1 MYFSELLTKI
11 TLGTQNQKPTKA
23 QIRKGNDI
31 MKRAERHTE
40 NVNKRE
46 EEIVCRVVNGTK
58 VKKRRYHKEEA
69 KEENA
74 VVEDEP
80 IEEQK

>member
-11 TLGTQNQKPTKA
+11 TLGTQNQNPTKA

-58 VKKRRYHKEEA
+58 VKKRKYHKEEA
-69 KEENA
+69 KEESA
-74 VVEDEP
+74 VVKE
-80 IEEQK
+80 

>member
-11 TLGTQNQKPTKA
+11 TLGTQNQSPPKA

-74 VVEDEP
+74 VVEE
-80 IEEQK
+80 

>member
-23 QIRKGNDI
+23 QIRKENEN

-69 KEENA
+69 KEESA
-74 VVEDEP
+74 VVKE
-80 IEEQK
+80 

>member
-23 QIRKGNDI
+23 QIKKGNDI
-31 MKRAERHTE
+31 MKRAERHKE
-40 NVNKRE
+40 ISNKRE
-46 EEIVCRVVNGTK
+46 ADIVCRVINGGK
-58 VKKRRYHKEEA
+58 VKTRKYHKEDS

-74 VVEDEP
+74 V
-80 IEEQK
+80 IEE

>member
-58 VKKRRYHKEEA
+58 VKKRKYHKEEA
-69 KEENA
+69 KKESA
-74 VVEDEP
+74 VVEE
-80 IEEQK
+80 

>member
-23 QIRKGNDI
+23 QIRKGKDI

-69 KEENA
+69 KEESA
-74 VVEDEP
+74 VVEE
-80 IEEQK
+80 

>member
-1 MYFSELLTKI
+1 
-11 TLGTQNQKPTKA
+11 
-23 QIRKGNDI
+23 

-58 VKKRRYHKEEA
+58 VKKRKYHKEEA
-69 KEENA
+69 KKESA
-74 VVEDEP
+74 VVKE
-80 IEEQK
+80 

>member
-23 QIRKGNDI
+23 KIRNGNDI

-46 EEIVCRVVNGTK
+46 EEIACRVVNGTK

-69 KEENA
+69 KEESA
-74 VVEDEP
+74 VVKE
-80 IEEQK
+80 

>member
-23 QIRKGNDI
+23 QIKKANDI
-31 MKRAERHTE
+31 MKRAERHKE
-40 NVNKRE
+40 ISNKRE
-46 EEIVCRVVNGTK
+46 EDIVCRVINGSK
-58 VKKRRYHKEEA
+58 VKKRKYHKEDS

-74 VVEDEP
+74 V
-80 IEEQK
+80 IEE

>member
-11 TLGTQNQKPTKA
+11 TLGTQNQKPTKQ

-40 NVNKRE
+40 NVNRRE
-46 EEIVCRVVNGTK
+46 EDIVCRVVNGTK
-58 VKKRRYHKEEA
+58 VKKRRYHKESEEKMDEGNIAESA
-69 KEENA
+69 K
-74 VVEDEP
+74 
-80 IEEQK
+80 

>member
-23 QIRKGNDI
+23 QIKKGNDI
-31 MKRAERHTE
+31 MKRAERHKE
-40 NVNKRE
+40 ISNKRE
-46 EEIVCRVVNGTK
+46 EDIVCRVINGGK
-58 VKKRRYHKEEA
+58 VKKRKYHKEDS

-74 VVEDEP
+74 V
-80 IEEQK
+80 IEE

>member
-46 EEIVCRVVNGTK
+46 EEIVCRVVKNGTK
-58 VKKRRYHKEEA
+58 VKKRKYHKEET

-74 VVEDEP
+74 VVEE
-80 IEEQK
+80 

>member
-23 QIRKGNDI
+23 QIRKGSDI

-58 VKKRRYHKEEA
+58 VKKRKYHKEEA
-69 KEENA
+69 KKESA
-74 VVEDEP
+74 VVEE
-80 IEEQK
+80 